1 MNIKPLSDRVV
12 LKWVEKE
19 SITKSGIYLP
29 ESANAERPHMY
40 EVIAIGPG
48 KKDIDMWT
56 IAIWDKV
63 LCGQY
68 AWDEIKVEDESYK
81 VVAIDYILAIVK

>member
-29 ESANAERPHMY
+29 ESANTERPHMY
-40 EVIAIGPG
+40 EVVAIWPG
-48 KKDIDMWT
+48 KKNVDMWR
-56 IAIWDKV
+56 ISIGDRV

-68 AWDEIKVEDESYK
+68 AWDEIKVEDQSYK

>member
-40 EVIAIGPG
+40 EVVAIGPG

-56 IAIWDKV
+56 ISIWDRV

-68 AWDEIKVEDESYK
+68 AWDEIKVEDKSYK
-81 VVAIDYILAIVK
+81 IVAIDYILAIVK

>member
-29 ESANAERPHMY
+29 ESANAERPYIY
-40 EVIAIGPG
+40 EVVAIWPG
-48 KKDIDMWT
+48 KKDIDMWA
-56 IAIWDKV
+56 IAIGDRV

-68 AWDEIKVEDESYK
+68 AGDEIKLDDSMYK
-81 VVAIDYILAIVK
+81 IVAIDYILWIVK